1 MEEEASTDDL
11 MKEIDALKAKNEQ
24 LIGINKRMSEKMDQM
39 EHGKKELL
47 EKMQTDEERR
57 LIERGDFDA
66 LVTMKSQQALQAKDD
81 ALREIERKFD
91 RADRE
96 LEQMK
101 IGSMA
106 REAAI
111 MSGIRPEAQ
120 EEVMLMVR
128 DRFKMK
134 DGSLVGFDST
144 GNELLNSK
152 GEVMGISEYIQSM
165 APSKS
170 YLFNDAKGAGAT
182 GGRSA
187 AAGIKRSDMTME
199 QKSEFVAKH
208 GQDAFL
214 NLPQ

>member
-1 MEEEASTDDL
+1 
-11 MKEIDALKAKNEQ
+11 
-24 LIGINKRMSEKMDQM
+24 
-39 EHGKKELL
+39 
-47 EKMQTDEERR
+47 
-57 LIERGDFDA
+57 
-66 LVTMKSQQALQAKDD
+66 MKSQQALQAKDD
-81 ALREIERKFD
+81 ALREIERKYD
-91 RADRE
+91 TAARD

-128 DRFKMK
+128 DRFRMQ
-134 DGSLVGFDST
+134 DGGLVGFDSA
-144 GNELLNSK
+144 GKELLNSK

-165 APSKS
+165 APGKG

-187 AAGIKRSDMTME
+187 AAGMKRSDMTMQ
-199 QKSEFVAKH
+199 QKSEFVEKH
-208 GQDAFL
+208 GQEAFL